1 MFFDQIKEID
11 SSLKGLRDNLKNIG
25 GAVDEQLDQLDDIA
39 AHIIAMEALVIEM
52 LKKAPV
58 DLEAAKAWIVQNT
71 ETSTGKAGGS
81 TKARTIVEQL
91 VASAK

>member
-39 AHIIAMEALVIEM
+39 AHVIALEALMLEV
-52 LKKAPV
+52 LKKAPIDV
-58 DLEAAKAWIVQNT
+58 EAAKAWVLKST
-71 ETSTGKAGGS
+71 EGSTGKLGGS

-91 VASAK
+91 VAAAK

>member
-11 SSLKGLRDNLKNIG
+11 SSLKGLRDNLKHIG
-25 GAVDEQLDQLDDIA
+25 GAVDDQLDQLDDIA
-39 AHIIAMEALVIEM
+39 AHIIALEAVVVQM
-52 LKKAPV
+52 LKKAPI
-58 DLEAAKAWIVQNT
+58 DAEAAKAWVVEAT

-91 VASAK
+91 VAAAK

>member
-39 AHIIAMEALVIEM
+39 AHVIAMEAVMIQM
-52 LKKAPV
+52 MKKAPI
-58 DLEAAKAWIVQNT
+58 DLEEAKAWIVKNT
-71 ETSTGKAGGS
+71 ETSTGKVGGS

-91 VASAK
+91 VAAAK

>member
-25 GAVDEQLDQLDDIA
+25 GAVDTQLDQLDDIA
-39 AHIIAMEALVIEM
+39 AHIIALEAIMVQM

-58 DLEAAKAWIVQNT
+58 DVEAAKAWVLAAT
-71 ETSTGKAGGS
+71 ETSTGKIGGS

-91 VASAK
+91 CAK